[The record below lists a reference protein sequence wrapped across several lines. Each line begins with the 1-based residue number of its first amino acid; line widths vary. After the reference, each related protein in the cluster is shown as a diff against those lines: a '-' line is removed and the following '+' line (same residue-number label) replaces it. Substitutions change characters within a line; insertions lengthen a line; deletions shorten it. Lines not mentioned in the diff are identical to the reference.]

1 MNYQHLLFKYMQ
13 HLHKMEESVF
23 LELANTPFS
32 KVSFTDEELAAL
44 RAMEEVIENRTTS
57 TDTKIWS

>member
-1 MNYQHLLFKYMQ
+1 MQ

-44 RAMEEVIENRTTS
+44 RAMEEVIENRTTP